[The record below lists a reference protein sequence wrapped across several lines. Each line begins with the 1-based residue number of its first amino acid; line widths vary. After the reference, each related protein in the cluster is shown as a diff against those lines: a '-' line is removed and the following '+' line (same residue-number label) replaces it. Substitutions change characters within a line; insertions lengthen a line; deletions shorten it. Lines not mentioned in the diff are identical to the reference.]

1 MELDES
7 AIAGPAVREEVKVT
21 DKAARRVDMVCEV
34 VRVRVT
40 GPSRER
46 LLAIGQLVGFRGDIC
61 RLAFARGFRCYAG
74 RLGRGWD
81 TTKNVDNDGKDL
93 VPCCLVPMNSRSAS
107 TTLYLETISIQCIT
121 RSTEAS

>member
-1 MELDES
+1 
-7 AIAGPAVREEVKVT
+7 
-21 DKAARRVDMVCEV
+21 MVCEL

-61 RLAFARGFRCYAG
+61 RLAFARGFCCYAS

-81 TTKNVDNDGKDL
+81 TTKNVDNDGKYL
-93 VPCCLVPMNSRSAS
+93 VPCCLVPMNSRSAWL
-107 TTLYLETISIQCIT
+107 TLYFETKSIQCISG
-121 RSTEAS
+121 STEAS